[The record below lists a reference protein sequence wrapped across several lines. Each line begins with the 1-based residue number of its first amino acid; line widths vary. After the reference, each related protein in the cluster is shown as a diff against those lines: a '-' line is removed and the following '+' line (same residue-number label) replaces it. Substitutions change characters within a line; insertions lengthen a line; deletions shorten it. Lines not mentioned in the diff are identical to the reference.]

1 MRLKAGLENEYIEP
15 LTASKAT
22 KKLDALFDKY
32 AELTKL
38 HTLKKKKD
46 LLGNQFEPE
55 NKEEIELLEKLKKK
69 KI

>member
-1 MRLKAGLENEYIEP
+1 MGKDDGTNAQ
-15 LTASKAT
+15 
-22 KKLDALFDKY
+22 
-32 AELTKL
+32 
-38 HTLKKKKD
+38 KKKKD